1 MHAIVETL
9 KTTAAETDA
18 TDIRAAFAADPQRFS
33 RFSVRFDDLTMDFSK
48 TAVNEAILPLLLKL
62 AEDGGVAGKRE
73 EMFTGKAINFTE
85 NRAVLH
91 TALRN
96 RANTPV
102 LVDGKDVMPD
112 VNAVL
117 AAMGTFA
124 DAIRSGTIKGATGK
138 AITDVVNIGIGGS
151 DLGPVMATLA
161 LAPYH
166 DGPRLHFVSN
176 IDAAHIA
183 DTLKLLTAE
192 TTLFIIASKTFT
204 TIETMTN
211 AQTARAF
218 IASALGEEAVQH
230 HFAAVSTALDKVAAF
245 GIDPTRVFGF
255 WDWVGGRYSI
265 WSAIGL
271 PLMIAIGPEDFGR
284 FLDGAHAMD
293 VHFREAEPA
302 KNLPLLLGLIGYYH
316 RNVLGYPSRAILP
329 YDQRLSRFPAYLQQL
344 DMESNGKGV
353 TIDGTPV
360 EGQSGPVVWGEPG
373 TNGQHAFYQLIHQG
387 TSIVPAEFMIA
398 ANGFEPELRH
408 QHELLIANCLAQSEA
423 LMKGRTL
430 AEAKAQLT
438 SKGMDDKKADFIAPH
453 RVFTG
458 NRPSITF
465 VYDRL
470 TPFAL
475 GRLIALYEHR
485 VFVEGVL
492 FRINSFDQWG
502 VELGKELATGLLPV
516 VEGKESAA
524 GHDSS
529 TAGLVA
535 ALEGLRRES
544 PSLSKKQQVPS
555 RPSATPPFLCDAIT
569 KY

>member
-1 MHAIVETL
+1 MQAIIQDL
-9 KTTAAETDA
+9 KSAVTKTNA
-18 TDIRAAFAADPQRFS
+18 TNIRAAFAADPERFERFS
-33 RFSVRFDDLTMDFSK
+33 ATFGDLLMDYSK
-48 TAVNEAILPLLLKL
+48 TAVNEEILLLLQRL
-62 AEDGGVAGKRE
+62 AEVGGVAAKRE
-73 EMFTGKAINFTE
+73 EMFSGVAINFTE
-85 NRAVLH
+85 GRAVLH

-96 RANTPV
+96 RANKPV
-102 LVDGKDVMPD
+102 LVDGKDVMPE

-117 AAMGTFA
+117 AAMGKFA
-124 DAIRSGTIKGATGK
+124 DGIRSGALKGATGRK
-138 AITDVVNIGIGGS
+138 ITDVVNIGIGGS

-161 LAPYH
+161 LAPFH
-166 DGPRLHFVSN
+166 DGPRGHFVSN
-176 IDAAHIA
+176 VDGAHIA
-183 DTLKLLTAE
+183 DTLKLLDAE

-211 AQTARAF
+211 AASARAF
-218 IASALGEEAVQH
+218 IADKLGEAAVKH

-245 GIDPTRVFGF
+245 GIESDRIFGF

-271 PLMIAIGPEDFGR
+271 PLMIAVGPENFGE

-293 VHFREAEPA
+293 NHFRTAPVRQ
-302 KNLPLLLGLIGYYH
+302 NLPMLLGLIGFYH

-329 YDQRLSRFPAYLQQL
+329 YDQRLLRFPAYLQQL

-353 TIDGTPV
+353 TIDGKPV
-360 EGQSGPVVWGEPG
+360 EGNSGPVVWGEPG

-387 TSIVPAEFMIA
+387 TSIIPAEFMIA
-398 ANGFEPELRH
+398 ANGFEPHLRH

-423 LMKGRTL
+423 LMKGRTFQ
-430 AEAKAQLT
+430 EAKEQLL
-438 SKGMDDKKADFIAPH
+438 SKGMGEKQADFIAPH

-465 VYDRL
+465 VYDKL

-529 TAGLVA
+529 TQGLVK
-535 ALEGLRRES
+535 ALAEL
-544 PSLSKKQQVPS
+544 KK
-555 RPSATPPFLCDAIT
+555 
-569 KY
+569 

>member
-1 MHAIVETL
+1 MQAIVENL
-9 KTTAAETDA
+9 KSAAEKTKA
-18 TDIRAAFAADPQRFS
+18 TDLRAAFAADHTRFEH
-33 RFSVRFDDLTMDFSK
+33 FSVRFDDLFMDYSK
-48 TAVNEAILPLLLKL
+48 CAVNEEVLALLEKL
-62 AEDGGVAGKRE
+62 AIDGGVETKRD
-73 EMFTGKAINFTE
+73 EMFSGKEINFTE
-85 NRAVLH
+85 GRAVLH

-96 RANTPV
+96 RSNTPV
-102 LVDGKDVMPD
+102 MADGKDVMAD
-112 VNAVL
+112 VNGVL
-117 AAMGTFA
+117 AAMGKFA
-124 DAIRSGTIKGATGK
+124 DAIRSGALKGATGK
-138 AITDVVNIGIGGS
+138 QITDIVNIGIGGS

-161 LAPYH
+161 LAPFH
-166 DGPRLHFVSN
+166 DGPRAHFVSN
-176 IDAAHIA
+176 IDGAHIA
-183 DTLKLLTAE
+183 DTLKQIDPE
-192 TTLFIIASKTFT
+192 TSLFIIASKTFT

-211 AQTARAF
+211 AATARKF
-218 IASALGEEAVQH
+218 IADALGEDAVKH
-230 HFAAVSTALDKVAAF
+230 HFCAVSTALDKVAKF
-245 GIDPTRVFGF
+245 GIDGDRVFGF

-271 PLMIAIGPEDFGR
+271 PLMIAIGPDNFGK

-293 VHFREAEPA
+293 VHFREAPVRQ
-302 KNLPLLLGLIGYYH
+302 NLPMLLGLIGFYH
-316 RNVLGYPSRAILP
+316 RNVLDYPTRAILP

-387 TSIVPAEFMIA
+387 TSVIPTEFMIA

-408 QHELLIANCLAQSEA
+408 QHQLLIANCLAQSEA

-430 AEAKAQLT
+430 AEAKEQLT

-465 VYDRL
+465 VYDTL

-516 VEGKESAA
+516 VEGKESAE

-529 TAGLVA
+529 TQGLVKT
-535 ALEGLRRES
+535 LSGLA
-544 PSLSKKQQVPS
+544 K
-555 RPSATPPFLCDAIT
+555 A
-569 KY
+569 

>member
-1 MHAIVETL
+1 MKALVDQL
-9 KTTAAETDA
+9 KATAAQTNA
-18 TDIRAAFAADPQRFS
+18 TDIRAAFAADAERFARFS
-33 RFSVRFDDLTMDFSK
+33 TTLGDLLLDYSK
-48 TAVNEAILPLLLKL
+48 CAVNDKVLDGLEA
-62 AEDGGVAGKRE
+62 VARAAKVEEKRDAMFRGDIINITE
-73 EMFTGKAINFTE
+73 E
-85 NRAVLH
+85 RAVLH

-96 RANTPV
+96 RGNRPI

-112 VNAVL
+112 VNGVL
-117 AAMGTFA
+117 AAMGAFA
-124 DAIRSGTIKGATGK
+124 DGIRSGTLKGATGK
-138 AITDVVNIGIGGS
+138 KITDVVNIGIGGS

-161 LAPYH
+161 LAPFH

-176 IDAAHIA
+176 IDGAHIA
-183 DTLKLLTAE
+183 DTLKLIDPE
-192 TTLFIIASKTFT
+192 TSLFIIASKTFT

-211 AQTARAF
+211 AATARAF
-218 IASALGEEAVQH
+218 IAGKLGEAAVGH

-245 GIDPTRVFGF
+245 GIDQARVFGF

-271 PLMIAIGPEDFGR
+271 PLMIAVGKENFGR
-284 FLDGAHAMD
+284 FLDGGHAID
-293 VHFREAEPA
+293 EHFRTAPIRQ
-302 KNLPLLLGLIGYYH
+302 NIPVLLGLLGFYH

-344 DMESNGKGV
+344 DMESNGKAV
-353 TIDGTPV
+353 TLESTPV
-360 EGQSGPVVWGEPG
+360 EYSTGPVVWGEPG

-387 TSIVPAEFMIA
+387 TDVIPAEFMIA
-398 ANGFEPELRH
+398 ANGHEKNLRH

-438 SKGMDDKKADFIAPH
+438 AKGMADSKADKIAPH

-458 NRPSITF
+458 NRPSLTI
-465 VYDRL
+465 VYDQL
-470 TPFAL
+470 DAFAL

-485 VFVEGVL
+485 VFVEGAL
-492 FRINSFDQWG
+492 FNINSFDQWG

-516 VEGKESAA
+516 VEGKESAE

-535 ALEGLRRES
+535 ALL
-544 PSLSKKQQVPS
+544 K
-555 RPSATPPFLCDAIT
+555 AAH
-569 KY
+569 

>member
-1 MHAIVETL
+1 MKAFVENL
-9 KTTAAETDA
+9 KATARETDA
-18 TDIRAAFAADPQRFS
+18 TDIRAAFAADPNRFS
-33 RFSVRFDDLTMDFSK
+33 RFSTAFDDLLFDYSK
-48 TAVNEAILPLLLKL
+48 CAVNDRIIDGLEAL
-62 AEDGGVAGKRE
+62 AKSAKVEEKRDAMFRGDIINITE
-73 EMFTGKAINFTE
+73 E
-85 NRAVLH
+85 RAVLH

-96 RANTPV
+96 RSNRPV

-117 AAMGTFA
+117 EAMGKFA
-124 DAIRSGTIKGATGK
+124 DDVRSGALKGATGK
-138 AITDVVNIGIGGS
+138 KITDVVNIGIGGS

-161 LAPYH
+161 LAPFH

-176 IDAAHIA
+176 VDGAHIA
-183 DTLKLLTAE
+183 DTLTLLDPE
-192 TTLFIIASKTFT
+192 TSLFIVASKTFT

-211 AQTARAF
+211 AATARAF
-218 IASALGEEAVQH
+218 IAGKLGEAAVGH
-230 HFAAVSTALDKVAAF
+230 HFAAVSTALDKVGAF
-245 GIDPTRVFGF
+245 GIDAARVFGF

-271 PLMIAIGPEDFGR
+271 PLMIAIGKENFGR
-284 FLDGAHAMD
+284 FLDGGHAID
-293 VHFREAEPA
+293 EHFRSA
-302 KNLPLLLGLIGYYH
+302 PLRQNIPMLLGLIGFYN

-329 YDQRLSRFPAYLQQL
+329 YDQRLTRFPAYLQQL

-353 TIDGTPV
+353 TLDSQPV
-360 EGQSGPVVWGEPG
+360 EFSTGPVVWGEPG

-387 TSIVPAEFMIA
+387 TDVIPAEFMIA
-398 ANGFEPELRH
+398 ANGHEKDLRH
-408 QHELLIANCLAQSEA
+408 QHQLLMANCLAQSEA

-438 SKGMDDKKADFIAPH
+438 SKGMDDAKADKIAPH

-458 NRPSITF
+458 NRPSLTI
-465 VYDRL
+465 VYDQL
-470 TPFAL
+470 DPFAL

-485 VFVEGVL
+485 VFVEGAL
-492 FRINSFDQWG
+492 FNINSFDQWG

-516 VEGKESAA
+516 IEGKESAE

-535 ALEGLRRES
+535 ALLKAAR
-544 PSLSKKQQVPS
+544 
-555 RPSATPPFLCDAIT
+555 
-569 KY
+569 